1 MVRRSKTLLLGSSFV
16 TPWRVWCLSL
26 SVPRPRS
33 GNATRL
39 SHRHGLG
46 SSRFARRYSGSR
58 CCFLFLGVL
67 RCFNSPGSLYRSY
80 VFRPEYRSHAA
91 VGFPIRTSTD
101 QSLVGS
107 SPWLIAA
114 THVLHRLQAPRH
126 PPLALCSLENKDA
139 RARYGILKG
148 RRTRPSQRQRAVRT
162 GKRSHTMADSCRV
175 HRGRGRPLS
184 GSAFACDTGAM
195 LLVNGTELVRPDR
208 RPLSEDKSCQEN
220 VCQRGRVASDQLGVA
235 EPVWSSK

>member
-1 MVRRSKTLLLGSSFV
+1 MRRSKTLLLGISFV
-16 TPWRVWCLSL
+16 TPWRVWRLSYQ
-26 SVPRPRS
+26 VPLPRT

-39 SHRHGLG
+39 YHRHGLG

-58 CCFLFLGVL
+58 CCFLFLRVL

-80 VFRPEYRSHAA
+80 VFRPEYCPRGA
-91 VGFPIRTSTD
+91 VGFPIRISTD

-139 RARYGILKG
+139 RARYGVLKG
-148 RRTRPSQRQRAVRT
+148 RRTAASSALISSTTRRT
-162 GKRSHTMADSCRV
+162 KP
-175 HRGRGRPLS
+175 GRPTERP
-184 GSAFACDTGAM
+184 GAACAG
-195 LLVNGTELVRPDR
+195 
-208 RPLSEDKSCQEN
+208 
-220 VCQRGRVASDQLGVA
+220 
-235 EPVWSSK
+235 

>member
-1 MVRRSKTLLLGSSFV
+1 VVIADSRRLSRFRRYSGAETEAAYLSHTGLLPPMVRRSKTLLLGSNFV

-26 SVPRPRS
+26 SVPRPRT

-39 SHRHGLG
+39 LHRHGLG

-67 RCFNSPGSLYRSY
+67 RCFNSPGSLYRPY

-101 QSLVGS
+101 QRLVGS

-126 PPLALCSLENKDA
+126 PPLALCSLKNKDA

-148 RRTRPSQRQRAVRT
+148 LT
-162 GKRSHTMADSCRV
+162 KRSQK
-175 HRGRGRPLS
+175 
-184 GSAFACDTGAM
+184 GS
-195 LLVNGTELVRPDR
+195 LLRRNKREVGR
-208 RPLSEDKSCQEN
+208 RPTLPF
-220 VCQRGRVASDQLGVA
+220 RV
-235 EPVWSSK
+235 

>member
-1 MVRRSKTLLLGSSFV
+1 VLLGCLKEACSFSHTGLLPSAVRLSKTLLLGSNFV
-16 TPWRVWCLSL
+16 TPWRVWRLSL
-26 SVPRPRS
+26 LVPRPRF

-39 SHRHGLG
+39 LHRLGLG

-58 CCFLFLGVL
+58 CCFSFLRVL

-126 PPLALCSLENKDA
+126 PPLALCSLEKQKMLVLAMEFSRDDTA
-139 RARYGILKG
+139 R
-148 RRTRPSQRQRAVRT
+148 RR
-162 GKRSHTMADSCRV
+162 
-175 HRGRGRPLS
+175 
-184 GSAFACDTGAM
+184 
-195 LLVNGTELVRPDR
+195 
-208 RPLSEDKSCQEN
+208 
-220 VCQRGRVASDQLGVA
+220 
-235 EPVWSSK
+235 